1 MFIIYFYLHFLFDY
15 LQKSKYSLNNIRESF
30 DKHQLFVENLQFE
43 YSSMKNS
50 DDTKNNKVERITD
63 INNLSVYE
71 MKRSMDHGFSLYVIP
86 AKVLVIF

>member
-1 MFIIYFYLHFLFDY
+1 M
-15 LQKSKYSLNNIRESF
+15 KESF
-30 DKHQLFVENLQFE
+30 DKYQLYVENLQFE
-43 YSSMKNS
+43 YSLIKNS
-50 DDTKNNKVERITD
+50 DDTKNDKVERITD